1 MTRRRLL
8 FAGLAAAMAMTVLLR
23 AAAPQAEAVDVHATD
38 ANPAPEAGLV
48 SFWEASDCAITTDRD
63 ARPVFADAA
72 QPAQKAPGDVAEISV
87 ASHANGQRAAL
98 TAERRCAAP
107 LPARRAF
114 RPTIRPPPPDA

>member
-23 AAAPQAEAVDVHATD
+23 AAAPQAEAVDIHAAD
-38 ANPAPEAGLV
+38 ANPTPEAGLV

-63 ARPVFADAA
+63 ARLVFADAA

-87 ASHANGQRAAL
+87 ASHANGQRVAL
-98 TAERRCAAP
+98 TAERRCGAP

-114 RPTIRPPPPDA
+114 RPTIRPPPPAA